1 MANGPNIFQKLLVP
15 VSYTLCRGDLCDDS
29 KKNSAFMFVLVDC
42 VFNLLVFAQNV
53 VVVIGVLT
61 LVACDTFPT
70 LSGLVGGWLNF
81 SQKY

>member
-1 MANGPNIFQKLLVP
+1 
-15 VSYTLCRGDLCDDS
+15 
-29 KKNSAFMFVLVDC
+29 MFVLVDC

-70 LSGLVGGWLNF
+70 LSGLVGGVG
-81 SQKY
+81 